1 MNKKNAIILSIAIL
15 FVGTFIFGF
24 LKYSKN
30 EKEVEN
36 ISQEIV
42 SENKYVGQI
51 EYIEG
56 EVEKRTGGESGWF
69 VAEKSEIINPGSEIR
84 TFENSRAI
92 LTFEDGSAIRLD
104 EDTQI
109 KFGLNDSNIN
119 IVLTRGTIFNK
130 VSKNETREYSVAVGE
145 YKVIALGTHFS
156 VENKKDGEVKIL
168 VLESEVKIQDKD
180 NNNLENVTE
189 GNRAD
194 IKENKVEKKELENK
208 ELEDE
213 FIVWNMEKDELKRVV
228 KEEEVK
234 EEAVQET
241 SSISLS
247 GKKTDRGVKLTWST
261 KNVSA
266 PKGFKLVK
274 STGKNP
280 VYPGDSY
287 VYLSDKGTRSYEWKI
302 DNGKEYYFRAC
313 VYTGSGCSLYSNNV
327 LVDTPSGDSDKSD
340 DGDDYADKVS
350 LSAKKD
356 GDNVKLSW
364 SIYGGDAPKGFKVV
378 KSKEKNPVY
387 PGDDYKYLSDED
399 TDSYTWKDLSDGKT
413 YHFRVCV
420 YKGGECGTYSND
432 VSIEI

>member
-36 ISQEIV
+36 ISQEII

-194 IKENKVEKKELENK
+194 IKENKVEKHKIK
-208 ELEDE
+208 IQRGD
-213 FIVWNMEKDELKRVV
+213 FI
-228 KEEEVK
+228 
-234 EEAVQET
+234 
-241 SSISLS
+241 LS
-247 GKKTDRGVKLTWST
+247 
-261 KNVSA
+261 
-266 PKGFKLVK
+266 FK
-274 STGKNP
+274 
-280 VYPGDSY
+280 
-287 VYLSDKGTRSYEWKI
+287 
-302 DNGKEYYFRAC
+302 
-313 VYTGSGCSLYSNNV
+313 
-327 LVDTPSGDSDKSD
+327 
-340 DGDDYADKVS
+340 
-350 LSAKKD
+350 
-356 GDNVKLSW
+356 
-364 SIYGGDAPKGFKVV
+364 
-378 KSKEKNPVY
+378 
-387 PGDDYKYLSDED
+387 
-399 TDSYTWKDLSDGKT
+399 
-413 YHFRVCV
+413 
-420 YKGGECGTYSND
+420 
-432 VSIEI
+432 